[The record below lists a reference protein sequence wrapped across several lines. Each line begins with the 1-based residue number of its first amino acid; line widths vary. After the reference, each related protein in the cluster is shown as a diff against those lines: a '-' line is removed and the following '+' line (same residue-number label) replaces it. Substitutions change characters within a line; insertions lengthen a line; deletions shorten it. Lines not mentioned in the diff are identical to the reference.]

1 MSQIKFLEQ
10 LEQLWLRLTP
20 KQRMIVGGG
29 TLATIVLLIG
39 LTHTLATPDYK
50 PLMVG
55 LEPADAQTMA
65 AGLTAKK
72 ISYQLTPDGKGIN
85 VPSDQID
92 AARLAVASEGTPHSG
107 RLGFE
112 LFDKVSW
119 GETEFDEKV
128 NYQRALE
135 GELERT
141 IGTLSDVKSARVH
154 LVLPHTSVF
163 LDRERAAK
171 ASVTL
176 HLRHTSLSSDQLD
189 SIGRLVSGAVDNL
202 APADVAIIDADSNQL
217 LGRKGASTEGREL
230 EEELSKRL
238 ITTLSPA
245 VGADNLRASVNVE
258 FDLSTSEE
266 SQDKYDP
273 AVSALLNSQ
282 KSSEQTN
289 AGSGAG
295 GVAGASANTPGA
307 NNTPADAG
315 AVTDGGQTSTSDNST
330 FGVNKVV
337 RHTVSPAG
345 RIRRISAALLVND
358 AMDHK
363 MVGGKWVE
371 APRKRTPAQLKQLQ
385 DLAQALLG
393 IDPQRGDVISIQ
405 SMSFDDGRAPE
416 TPPTILTRFRQGAM
430 EYASLVRYG
439 VMALL
444 FAIVYAL
451 MFRPAQKQL
460 AVTMRELGASK
471 AAGESA
477 LASPLDTLEL
487 TDITLDTASAELAS
501 PALKRQL
508 AELVQAE
515 PVAMTRTVQA
525 WLREDPA

>member
-1 MSQIKFLEQ
+1 MKFLDQ
-10 LEQLWLRLTP
+10 LKQLWLRLTP

-29 TLATIVLLIG
+29 TLATVVLLTA
-39 LTHTLATPDYK
+39 LTHALATPDMK

-55 LEPADAQTMA
+55 LEPADAQTIA

-72 ISYQLTPDGKGIN
+72 IAYQLTPDGKGIN
-85 VPSDQID
+85 VPADQLD
-92 AARLAVASEGTPHSG
+92 SARLAVASEGAPHSG

-141 IGTLSDVKSARVH
+141 IGTLGDVKSARVH
-154 LVLPHTSVF
+154 LVLPHSSVF
-163 LDRERAAK
+163 LDRECGAK

-176 HLRHTSLSSDQLD
+176 RLRHAALSSEQLD

-202 APADVAIIDADSNQL
+202 APSDVAIIDADSNQS
-217 LGRKGASTEGREL
+217 LGRKSATTEGREL

-238 ITTLSPA
+238 VATLSPA

-258 FDLSTSEE
+258 YDLSTSEE

-273 AVSALLNSQ
+273 AISAVLTTQ

-289 AGSGAG
+289 TGSDQG
-295 GVAGASANTPGA
+295 GIAGASANTPAA
-307 NNTPADAG
+307 NAKPADAG
-315 AVTDGGQTSTSDNST
+315 AVTDGGQTSTSENST
-330 FGVNKVV
+330 FGVNKLV

-345 RIRRISAALLVND
+345 RVRRISAALLVND

-363 MVGGKWVE
+363 LIAGKWVE
-371 APRKRTPAQLKQLQ
+371 SPRKRSPAQLKQLQ
-385 DLAQALLG
+385 DLAQAVLG
-393 IDPQRGDVISIQ
+393 IDPQRGDVISVQ
-405 SMSFDDGRAPE
+405 SMTFDDGRAPE
-416 TPPTILTRFRQGAM
+416 IPPNMLTKFRQGAF
-430 EYASLVRYG
+430 EYASVVRYG
-439 VMALL
+439 AMALL

-451 MFRPAQKQL
+451 MFRPAQKQI
-460 AVTMRELGASK
+460 AVTMRELAASK
-471 AAGESA
+471 AQGEPT
-477 LASPLDTLEL
+477 LASPLESLEPTGVTSGAASGEL
-487 TDITLDTASAELAS
+487 TS
-501 PALKRQL
+501 PVLKRQL